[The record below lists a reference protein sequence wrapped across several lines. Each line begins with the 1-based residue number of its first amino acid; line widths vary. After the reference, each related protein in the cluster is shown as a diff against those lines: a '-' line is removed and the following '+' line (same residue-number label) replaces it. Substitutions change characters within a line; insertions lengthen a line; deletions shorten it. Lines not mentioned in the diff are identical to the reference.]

1 MSVRP
6 AGERQLQTEGRR
18 LPSLRRGCTPPP
30 GEHPGGLAVTRGPL
44 AGAGA
49 EELRVRQDGEPGR
62 AWILHQAPGPSAR
75 DPTEQKQGGTET
87 KQTAPLKPPEIH
99 VSGMFDLGL
108 LFPAAGY
115 LNKTNLLKASTP
127 KLRALCVPTS
137 GLRFRNKPPLLFGL
151 DCIQG
156 RWSPWTKAGA
166 AHVPAKDSNNQT
178 FRPSRGFL
186 ARGSARLAVGGAS

>member
-1 MSVRP
+1 M
-6 AGERQLQTEGRR
+6 
-18 LPSLRRGCTPPP
+18 
-30 GEHPGGLAVTRGPL
+30 TRGPL

-87 KQTAPLKPPEIH
+87 KQTAPLKPPEIY

-115 LNKTNLLKASTP
+115 LNKTNL
-127 KLRALCVPTS
+127 
-137 GLRFRNKPPLLFGL
+137 
-151 DCIQG
+151 
-156 RWSPWTKAGA
+156 
-166 AHVPAKDSNNQT
+166 
-178 FRPSRGFL
+178 
-186 ARGSARLAVGGAS
+186 